1 MLPAREEEFT
11 VEVKAMDSIEKMYSV
26 KEVSLILGW
35 GPDTIRRFV
44 DRGIIKPLVIPQAKT
59 RRRRYRSMR
68 ISESEV
74 KRCIRFL
81 TKD

>member
-1 MLPAREEEFT
+1 
-11 VEVKAMDSIEKMYSV
+11 MYSV

-35 GPDTIRRFV
+35 SVDTIRRLIA
-44 DRGIIKPLVIPQAKT
+44 RGLMKPLVIPQERG
-59 RRRRYRSMR
+59 RRKRLYRSMR
-68 ISESEV
+68 VPESEV

>member
-1 MLPAREEEFT
+1 LNSFNP
-11 VEVKAMDSIEKMYSV
+11 EKMYSV

-35 GPDTIRRFV
+35 APDTIRRFV
-44 DRGIIKPLVIPQAKT
+44 DRGIIKPLVIPQVPGR

-68 ISESEV
+68 IPESEV

-81 TKD
+81 TRD